1 MIKFFKNIK
10 TSIFLTSI
18 LEIALGALVFLTPLT
33 LDKFLVYGGYG
44 LIIIGIINIL
54 FYFFQTIENRFKR
67 NDFANGAILAVLGGA
82 LLLYTDD
89 LADLANLI
97 FGICIIIDGIF
108 KLQDA
113 LDVFSIRR
121 TGALQFALAIFT
133 ILGGV
138 FILYDPLK
146 DNQLNFYIIA
156 GLLLYCGI
164 SDIISTLVLAAYMA
178 SYDSEKKPAVSSET
192 IDVSDLE
199 PKQPDEIIIEDE
211 EKDK

>member
-1 MIKFFKNIK
+1 MINFFKNIK
-10 TSIFLTSI
+10 TSIILTSI

-33 LDKFLVYGGYG
+33 LDKLLVYSGYG
-44 LIIIGIINIL
+44 LIAIGIINII
-54 FYFFQTIENRFKR
+54 FYFAQPIKNRYKR
-67 NDFANGAILAVLGGA
+67 NDFANGAILALLGGV
-82 LLLYTDD
+82 LLLYTAD
-89 LADLANLI
+89 LSELANLI

-108 KLQDA
+108 KFQDA

-133 ILGGV
+133 VLGGI

-146 DNQLNFYIIA
+146 DSQLNFYIIA

-178 SYDSEKKPAVSSET
+178 SYEEDKKET
-192 IDVSDLE
+192 KSTEIIDVSDLE
-199 PKQPDEIIIEDE
+199 PNQQEETVIDDE
-211 EKDK
+211 EK